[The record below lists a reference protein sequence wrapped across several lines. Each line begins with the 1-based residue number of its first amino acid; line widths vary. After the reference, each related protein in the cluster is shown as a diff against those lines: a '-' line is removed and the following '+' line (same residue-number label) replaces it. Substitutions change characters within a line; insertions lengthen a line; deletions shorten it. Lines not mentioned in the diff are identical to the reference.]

1 MARPVATGILGELD
15 AMEGEGT
22 TPSETAKEEMSAR
35 ERRRLEIET
44 ADTPEE
50 RQKIILRQLSE
61 DIPEDE
67 KEELREMDMS
77 DIPVFDAKAAGMR
90 NIQN

>member
-1 MARPVATGILGELD
+1 MF
-15 AMEGEGT
+15 
-22 TPSETAKEEMSAR
+22 PSH
-35 ERRRLEIET
+35 
-44 ADTPEE
+44 DPEE